1 MEALKYRFFFLG
13 IHLMYWGSIG
23 GLLGML
29 GFMFVNT
36 FPIGNHKKG

>member
-1 MEALKYRFFFLG
+1 MGALNIDSFLLG

-23 GLLGML
+23 GVFGML

-36 FPIGNHKKG
+36 FPI